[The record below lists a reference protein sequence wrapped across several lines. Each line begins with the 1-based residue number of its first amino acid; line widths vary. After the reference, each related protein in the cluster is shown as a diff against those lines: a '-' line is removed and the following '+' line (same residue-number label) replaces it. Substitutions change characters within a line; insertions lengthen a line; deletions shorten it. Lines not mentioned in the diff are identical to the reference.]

1 MPKKSAAPP
10 IGEPLDIADVRVRL
24 GGVWGLDRD
33 VTKRELARALHL
45 SPKYGDEHV
54 AKMENHKTAISGP
67 IDVALRMML
76 AGAKPPTMADVI
88 KPGYPRG
95 VVRR

>member
-1 MPKKSAAPP
+1 MPRKSAEPP
-10 IGEPLDIADVRVRL
+10 PGEPLDIADVRVRL
-24 GGVWGLDRD
+24 GVVWGLDRP

-45 SPKYGDEHV
+45 SDKYGDEHV

-67 IDVALRMML
+67 IEVALRMML
-76 AGAKPPTMADVI
+76 AGARPPTMGDVI

-95 VVRR
+95 DVRI

>member
-1 MPKKSAAPP
+1 MAKKSNAPP
-10 IGEPLDIADVRVRL
+10 IGEPLDIGDVRVRL
-24 GGVWGLDRD
+24 GAVWGLDRP
-33 VTKRELARALHL
+33 VTKRELARALAL
-45 SPKYGDEHV
+45 SDKYGDEHV
-54 AKMENHKTAISGP
+54 AKMENHKTAVSGP

-95 VVRR
+95 EVRV